1 MELPGNAFQGDQTR
15 FRDKIRGMS
24 AGAPHT
30 TELAVK
36 LRLSL
41 QTSEKL
47 IQRAAQSGRDVS
59 SLAADLIE
67 EAISRPT
74 VDEVLAPFRKQVA
87 ESGLTDTELDDLHR
101 DLLTKVRHEKQAK
114 AS

>member
-1 MELPGNAFQGDQTR
+1 M
-15 FRDKIRGMS
+15 
-24 AGAPHT
+24 
-30 TELAVK
+30 K
-36 LRLSL
+36 LRLSQ

-47 IQRAAQSGRDVS
+47 IQRAAQSGRDVA

-74 VDEVLAPFRKQVA
+74 VDEALAPFRKQVA
-87 ESGLTDTELDDLHR
+87 ESGLSDEELDDFHR
-101 DLLTKVRHEKQAK
+101 GLLAKMRNENKAK